1 MTTGLL
7 GKKPEPGPT
16 LDALVAEHVLDW
28 PVSSEM
34 FPRAVPFVFVNGD
47 DRHAYENYAEMWL
60 GSSKY
65 SGDGWIVAS
74 ELGAN
79 GYLVA
84 MYQDFDG
91 TWLVSTDFGDA
102 IYSERSDNPM
112 YALCLAALKTVGFT
126 WPEDE
131 DDV

>member
-1 MTTGLL
+1 MTSKKLE
-7 GKKPEPGPT
+7 KKPEPGPV
-16 LDALVAEHVLDW
+16 LDALVAEHVLEW

-84 MYQDFDG
+84 MNQDFG
-91 TWLVSTDFGDA
+91 TTWDISADYGDEVFYA
-102 IYSERSDNPM
+102 RSDNPM
-112 YALCLAALKTVGFT
+112 YALCLVALKTVGFT
-126 WPEDE
+126 WPEE
-131 DDV
+131 ENA